1 MNTFDEEARS
11 HNARG
16 GTDVVVQVILG
27 FFLIV
32 AFCTLSW
39 LMASTH

>member
-1 MNTFDEEARS
+1 MNTLDDDGRA
-11 HNARG
+11 HDADG
-16 GTDVVVQVILG
+16 GMDVLVQVILG

-39 LMASTH
+39 LMVGTH